1 MRNWF
6 TRKKKHPFELTIRL
20 TLDDKASVEL
30 VNDMTAYLADTLGGM
45 TPEGR
50 DQGSLLL
57 GEDVRLLREHSEETL
72 RKGVLVMTWRSLTEK
87 GAAALE
93 EVAPQLEP
101 LRVQA

>member
-6 TRKKKHPFELTIRL
+6 GRKQQHPYELTIRL
-20 TLDDKASVEL
+20 TLDDKPSVEL
-30 VNDMTAYLADTLGGM
+30 VNDLTAHLADELGGM

-50 DQGSLLL
+50 KEGSIRL

-72 RKGVLVMTWRSLTEK
+72 HRGVLVMRWLSLTEK
-87 GAAALE
+87 GAAALA
-93 EVAPQLEP
+93 EVAPQLEH